1 MSGKDSNT
9 VARASLPF
17 FCLLVLALA
26 IITIF
31 PDIVMVLPRMAYSG

>member
-17 FCLLVLALA
+17 FFLLVLAVA
-26 IITIF
+26 IITLF
-31 PDIVMVLPRMAYSG
+31 PDIVMVLPRMVFPG